1 MIDTLLPPN
10 ATDQERALD
19 QSTGRITDVPV
30 PIRELWNPATCPA
43 DKLAWLA
50 WAFGVDEWS
59 EAWTEAS
66 KRATI
71 RDAVLVQSRKGSVWS
86 IRRVL
91 ENAGY
96 GTAQLIEG
104 YAGNLYDGEHDH
116 DGGTEYGNVLDWATY
131 TLILDRPITNQQAA
145 QVRRLLESTAPA
157 RCQLLAFVYTTA
169 SNIYNGA
176 IFYDGTFNH
185 GTA

>member
-30 PIRELWNPATCPA
+30 PIRQLWNPATCPA

-50 WAFGVDEWS
+50 WSFGVDEWS
-59 EAWTEAS
+59 EDWSEES

-71 RDAVLVQSRKGSVWS
+71 RDAVSVQSRKGTVWS

-91 ENAGY
+91 ANAGY
-96 GTAQLIEG
+96 GAAELEEG
-104 YAGNLYDGEHDH
+104 YEGQRYNGAHDYDGALL
-116 DGGTEYGNVLDWATY
+116 YGDPTDWATY
-131 TLILDRPITNQQAA
+131 RAILERPITNQQAA
-145 QVRRLLESTAPA
+145 QVRRILEITAPA
-157 RCQLLAFVYTTA
+157 RCSLKEFVYVTA
-169 SNIYNGA
+169 SNIYNGV
-176 IFYDGTFNH
+176 IFHDGTYNY